1 MNALRKGLVSAIVLS
16 LSLGAGAAFAQTTPG
31 AAPTTSAPAA
41 KTMKP
46 MKPMVK
52 HVHKVSASKSCAAQG
67 HQKKLHGKAFSRFE
81 ANCMHKGGA

>member
-31 AAPTTSAPAA
+31 AAPTTPAPAA
-41 KTMKP
+41 KTVKP
-46 MKPMVK
+46 MAK
-52 HVHKVSASKSCAAQG
+52 HVHKVSVSKSCAAQG
-67 HQKKLHGKAFSRFE
+67 HQKKLHGKAYSRFE